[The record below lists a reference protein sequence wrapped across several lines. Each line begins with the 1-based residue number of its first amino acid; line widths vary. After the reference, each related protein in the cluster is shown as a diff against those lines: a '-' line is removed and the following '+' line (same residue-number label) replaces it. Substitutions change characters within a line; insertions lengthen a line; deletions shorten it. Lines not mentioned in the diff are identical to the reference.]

1 MKENSVIESQII
13 EEEIEEIVETET
25 QIIEEEI
32 DEPIVENEAVANE
45 ICIGVVSDCDRLNVR
60 KTPSRN
66 ALVVAEID
74 VDTEVM
80 IDLDNS
86 TAGWYNICTATGVE
100 GFCMKD
106 FITVNK

>member
-1 MKENSVIESQII
+1 MEEKILTNSQV
-13 EEEIEEIVETET
+13 EEVEVMTSGYVQVVDETEEPEEPVETVT
-25 QIIEEEI
+25 T
-32 DEPIVENEAVANE
+32 VAND